1 MIEPG
6 QVSKLSGD
14 DMIGSDVKPVAIDFF
29 ARFTNSE
36 QFEKTFKEGMG
47 LVEQTADYLD
57 GPGRADSRALDRA
70 GAIAY
75 ATESMRLTTRLMQ
88 MASWLLLQR
97 AIASGELKPHEVQK
111 EKLRINLSEIGAGS
125 AIKGAEHLPQG
136 LLTLVEH
143 SLRLLER
150 IRTLDAMLKGR
161 EASPTPAPVDSPVN
175 AQLSMLEQAFKQ
187 PNLGFGGR

>member
-14 DMIGSDVKPVAIDFF
+14 DMGITDVRPAAIDFF
-29 ARFTNSE
+29 ARFTTSD

-47 LVEQTADYLD
+47 LVEETANYLD
-57 GPGRADSRALDRA
+57 SDGRVDSRALDRA

-97 AIASGELKPHEVQK
+97 AIASGELKQHEVQK
-111 EKLRINLSEIGAGS
+111 EKLRINLADIGQGNPV
-125 AIKGAEHLPQG
+125 KGGEQLPPG
-136 LLTLVEH
+136 LLSLVEH

-150 IRTLDAMLKGR
+150 IRVLDAMLKGR
-161 EASPTPAPVDSPVN
+161 ENTESPTPVASPVS
-175 AQLSMLEQAFKQ
+175 AQLSRLEQAFKQ
-187 PNLGFGGR
+187 PSLGLGGR